1 MRQEKQES
9 KKVRLSVDCTEQERM
24 YIKMIATKNH
34 MTISEYLLSFARKE
48 MPKCGSRHCRHS
60 HEPNEETARV
70 LRETDQ
76 GKNLIEYESLDEF
89 WDALGF
95 NQDD

>member
-1 MRQEKQES
+1 MKQTPYQE

-48 MPKCGSRHCRHS
+48 MPKCAGHHCNRN

-70 LRETDQ
+70 LKDTDQ
-76 GKNLIEYESLDEF
+76 GKNLIEHETLDEF
-89 WDALGF
+89 WKELGF
-95 NQDD
+95 N